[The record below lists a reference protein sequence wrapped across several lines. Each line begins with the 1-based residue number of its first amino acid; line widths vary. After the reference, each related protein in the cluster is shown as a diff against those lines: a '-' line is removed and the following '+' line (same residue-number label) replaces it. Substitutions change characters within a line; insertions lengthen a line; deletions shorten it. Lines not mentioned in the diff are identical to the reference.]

1 MVVFPRIYGTE
12 LPLTRIDDPLHDRE
26 VGTADAT
33 QDNTRTDD
41 TRISAVRPLIS
52 PALLQDELPV

>member
-1 MVVFPRIYGTE
+1 M
-12 LPLTRIDDPLHDRE
+12 TRIDDPLHDRE
-26 VGTADAT
+26 VGAADAT

-52 PALLQDELPV
+52 PALLQDELPVSPSI